1 MRSSFLILLSLA
13 AGAAACGGGQGSHD
27 KAELPPIEATPA
39 PEPQDEARKEA
50 SAATDGASQGG
61 AAGTLEARRR
71 STLSPKVSG
80 VVEKV
85 HVRDGDVVAEN
96 APLVTLDAEDFALRA
111 RQASAG
117 YDAAKAGFTAAEADW
132 KRAKALVADGAMPQA
147 QFEAADARYQAARA
161 QLAQAEVGLAMAR
174 KAERD
179 SVVRAP
185 FPGVI
190 VRRYVSEGEYA
201 SMMPATNLVTL
212 EETGVFDLRVYVP
225 ADAASG
231 VKAGDAATVRIA
243 SLGGEIRGKVLQ
255 VLPPLETEGGTA
267 AILVE
272 VPDPEGRLR
281 PGVTA
286 EVTLSP
292 RPAVGGGNNAGGGR

>member
-1 MRSSFLILLSLA
+1 MRSLRQISVLA
-13 AGAAACGGGQGSHD
+13 LVSVAAACGGDGGHE
-27 KAELPPIEATPA
+27 KAELPAIEAAPA
-39 PEPQDEARKEA
+39 PEPQDEAKQ
-50 SAATDGASQGG
+50 SAPTKDGAGAGG

-71 STLSPKVSG
+71 STLSPKVNG

-96 APLVTLDAEDFALRA
+96 APLVTLDAEDFALRT
-111 RQASAG
+111 RQATAG
-117 YDAAKAGFTAAEADW
+117 YEAARAGFGAAEADW

-147 QFEAADARYQAARA
+147 QFEAADARYQASRA

-185 FPGVI
+185 FSGVI

-231 VKAGDAATVRIA
+231 VKAGDAATVRV
-243 SLGGEIRGKVLQ
+243 GGREVRGKVLQ
-255 VLPPLETEGGTA
+255 VLPPLDGEGGTA

-272 VPDPEGRLR
+272 VPDPENRLR
-281 PGVTA
+281 PGITA
-286 EVTLSP
+286 EVSLTP
-292 RPAVGGGNNAGGGR
+292 RPSVGGGGAGGGR